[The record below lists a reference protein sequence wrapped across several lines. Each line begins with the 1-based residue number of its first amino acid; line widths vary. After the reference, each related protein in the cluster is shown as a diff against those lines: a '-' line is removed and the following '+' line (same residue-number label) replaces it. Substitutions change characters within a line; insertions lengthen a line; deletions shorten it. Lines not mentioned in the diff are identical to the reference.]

1 MLLIVSNRDDL
12 AADFMIT
19 RLEEK
24 GIDYFR
30 LDSEDAA
37 NLRYSIHCDSS
48 GIDSLLRSE
57 FREAPLASV
66 DAVWYRRAIHPV
78 GLADVPEEFSRF
90 AVQALRYL
98 LEGLLPATGGP
109 RWATPL
115 GPKDRPEPKHRQP
128 ALATPNSP

>member
-78 GLADVPEEFSRF
+78 GLRSEERRVGKECVSTCRSR
-90 AVQALRYL
+90 
-98 LEGLLPATGGP
+98 G
-109 RWATPL
+109 
-115 GPKDRPEPKHRQP
+115 
-128 ALATPNSP
+128 SPYH

>member
-78 GLADVPEEFSRF
+78 GLEDVPEEFGSF
-90 AVQALRYL
+90 AVQALRYP
-98 LEGLLPATGGP
+98 LEGLLHEVRKGV
-109 RWATPL
+109 R
-115 GPKDRPEPKHRQP
+115 
-128 ALATPNSP
+128 